1 MMIESNNK
9 QTHILYG
16 ELKFKYILKIVIKR
30 NFLCQKKKE
39 EKEESPWLFGYLD
52 ELLLWEWCRGR
63 VSLNYLDC
71 EYDTV
76 GC

>member
-52 ELLLWEWCRGR
+52 ELLL
-63 VSLNYLDC
+63 
-71 EYDTV
+71 
-76 GC
+76 